1 MSSVTVPENTPSWTP
16 NARPPRFVRRDGEE
30 VAWNAKRIEKA
41 VGEAFVAQR
50 RESFPTAREI
60 AQTITR
66 RVSALN
72 VPSVALERVQDMV
85 QEELMRRGHFKVAE
99 AYILYRSE
107 HAKLR
112 RPKPKPTSSIQ
123 ESFLLVKEADG
134 QSRLWTIAELLPRI
148 AFAARGLDLPLSPT
162 EIAHRLGQKLEGE
175 IEQADLEVH
184 LNRQARA
191 LVAVAPEFDF
201 FAARFRWSFL
211 YSRLLAWEPTAP
223 ELLEKAY
230 REAFPRHVRRA
241 VERGILHTRMLDW
254 DLDRLAEALDV
265 GADEHW
271 EGPATQDLLEH
282 FLLRDWESGEV
293 DELPQFLWMRV
304 AMGIFLSEKS
314 SPREDPVIELYQLL
328 KDRRCCVSPPVLS
341 YAGTPKAQLLSA
353 YVYQLRDDLESIMA
367 QGIADNALAVK
378 WGASLSGSWTAVR
391 GAGSPIRGTR
401 RRSAGVIPFLELH
414 QHQLA
419 LARPA
424 IGESPKLYGQA
435 ALELWH
441 ADIEDFIDFRSSGAR
456 ASDSS
461 LATELWIPD
470 LFLKRVR
477 AEGEWTLFRVEEVR
491 PLQTLYGEA
500 FERAYEAQ
508 EQEARAG
515 RCWGRSLPAAGLWG
529 KILARIYENG
539 FPRIGFKDRCNGA
552 HMLAPEGL
560 LHSSGLESE
569 LLLRSEPEASLG
581 CPSAVLSLPRHLDAS
596 GALDRAQLRRSVRL
610 AVRALDVML
619 DAKSTPSPAAEALTL
634 RYRPIA
640 LGLVGLQEALWQK
653 QLPFDSPASLAFQD
667 ECLEIFSHDVIEASV
682 DLAQER
688 GRYPRF
694 GHSFWAQG
702 KFPWECQGRALRPG
716 ETAPG
721 EATPGETAPV
731 GIAAEEATPEG
742 VAKEDENRE
751 TRQPS
756 LDREALRTDGM
767 APEGGNREARKPS
780 LDWEALRQ
788 RLRSHGLRH
797 AYLLALPAAESAA
810 RLMGCSPGMLPATG
824 PLDPPSF
831 SENRNE
837 PELFPK
843 HALVRTL
850 RSAGVWTA
858 EFYQKLCRGQSLAL
872 LSADWPEAIRAVA
885 RTAFELDAES
895 LLQAAALRQ
904 RWLDQSQTL
913 ELYLDRPN
921 MAALSSL
928 YQRAWEYGLKTLHG
942 LKLAPM
948 ADALE
953 TLPLGSL
960 DAAMA
965 GLRQGM
971 APYDF

>member
-1 MSSVTVPENTPSWTP
+1 MSSTAVSENAPDWAP
-16 NARPPRFVRRDGEE
+16 NARPPRFVRRSGEE

-41 VGEAFVAQR
+41 VGEAFAAQR
-50 RESFPTAREI
+50 RESFPAAREI
-60 AQTITR
+60 AQTVTR
-66 RVSALN
+66 RVTALG
-72 VPSVALERVQDMV
+72 VPSVALERVQDLV

-107 HAKLR
+107 HTKLR
-112 RPKPKPTSSIQ
+112 RQKAKPATPAQ

-134 QSRLWTIAELLPRI
+134 QSRLWTIAELLPWI
-148 AFAARGLDLPLSPT
+148 TFAARGLDLPLSPT
-162 EIAHRLGQKLEGE
+162 EIAQQLGQQLEGE
-175 IEQADLEVH
+175 IGQAELEVH
-184 LNRQARA
+184 LNRRARA

-211 YSRLLAWEPTAP
+211 YSRFLNWEPTAP

-241 VERGILHTRMLDW
+241 VERGILHPRMLDW
-254 DLDRLAEALDV
+254 DLNRLAEALDV
-265 GADEHW
+265 GADERW
-271 EGPATQDLLEH
+271 EGPATQDLLEN

-304 AMGIFLSEKS
+304 AMGIFLHEDT

-328 KDRRCCVSPPVLS
+328 KDRRFCVAPPVLS

-367 QGIADNALAVK
+367 QGIADNALAIK

-441 ADIEDFIDFRSSGAR
+441 ADIEDFIDFRQSGAR
-456 ASDSS
+456 ASSS

-477 AEGEWTLFRVEEVR
+477 AEGEWTLFRVEEVC
-491 PLQTLYGEA
+491 PLRALYGEA

-508 EQEARAG
+508 EREARAG

-539 FPRIGFKDRCNGA
+539 FPRLAFKDRCNGG

-560 LHSSGLESE
+560 LHSSGLDSE

-581 CPSAVLSLPRHLDAS
+581 CPVAVLSLPRHLDAQ

-610 AVRALDVML
+610 ALRALDAML
-619 DAKSTPSPAAEALTL
+619 DAKPYPSPAAEALTL

-653 QLPFDSPASLAFQD
+653 QLAFDAPASLAFQD
-667 ECLEIFSHDVIEASV
+667 ECLEVFSYDVIEASV

-694 GHSFWAQG
+694 GHSLWAQG
-702 KFPWECQGRALRPG
+702 KFPWECQGRAPRPEG
-716 ETAPG
+716 TASEEG
-721 EATPGETAPV
+721 NW
-731 GIAAEEATPEG
+731 AAEG
-742 VAKEDENRE
+742 NWG
-751 TRQPS
+751 TRKPL
-756 LDREALRTDGM
+756 LDREALRMDGM
-767 APEGGNREARKPS
+767 APEGGERGTWKPS

-810 RLMGCSPGMLPATG
+810 RLMGCSPGLLPATG
-824 PLDPPSF
+824 LLESPSAA
-831 SENRNE
+831 ENRDE

-843 HALVRTL
+843 HALVHYL

-858 EFYQKLCRGQSLAL
+858 EFYQKLCRGQSPAL
-872 LSADWPEAIRAVA
+872 LSAEWPEAVRAVT

-895 LLQAAALRQ
+895 LLQAAAVRQ

-942 LKLAPM
+942 LKLAPL
-948 ADALE
+948 ADTFPE
-953 TLPLGSL
+953 TLSLGSL

-971 APYDF
+971 ASYDF